1 MAYDRN
7 SKQQSW
13 GWSSPPEHGDQDN
26 STGYQGSFRG
36 EGVNSYR
43 SPSNQDQWEY
53 ESEDSSG
60 VLSSNTSRTTMDAKL
75 SNDRELCVKTLS
87 VDQKKFFLYLREND
101 FGRFIRILEK
111 TKNFSNNKIIIPE
124 GLLGE
129 FISIMNDFSYRALDK
144 KGYIEQ
150 TQGRYSDILAK
161 KTLKQHSKS
170 IFIELRENTMGKFVK
185 IISLLRQTRQHII
198 MPAAGIFALTSV
210 METMMQEA
218 AVIGREERSEC
229 IYSVSPA
236 ASPDRNDDVF
246 SKVTASANNDNVP
259 LPQSVLENN
268 KILEPIGNL
277 FISSDVYFDVV
288 YSAERELK
296 LKITDRSAET
306 SLLIP
311 HKNWTSCVKA
321 LQMLMEMHP
330 LPAGDDWI

>member
-1 MAYDRN
+1 MAYNNNNKEQPYGDRV
-7 SKQQSW
+7 
-13 GWSSPPEHGDQDN
+13 N
-26 STGYQGSFRG
+26 STEYQGSFRRDG
-36 EGVNSYR
+36 INSYR
-43 SPSNQDQWEY
+43 SPSNQDQWEC
-53 ESEDSSG
+53 ESEDGSNSSG

-75 SNDRELCVKTLS
+75 SNDKELCMKTLS

-124 GLLGE
+124 GLLEE
-129 FISIMNDFSYRALDK
+129 FIAILNDFSYKAIDK

-210 METMMQEA
+210 IETMMQES
-218 AVIGREERSEC
+218 AVMGREEGAH
-229 IYSVSPA
+229 SVSL
-236 ASPDRNDDVF
+236 ASPDRNDNVF
-246 SKVTASANNDNVP
+246 SDAIVSSKNNNTP
-259 LPQSVLENN
+259 LCEEVLGNN
-268 KILEPIGNL
+268 KQLDPVGNL
-277 FISSDVYFDVV
+277 FISSNVYFDVV

-296 LKITDRSAET
+296 LKITDRTTET

-311 HKNWTSCVKA
+311 HKNWTSCVET
-321 LQMLMEMHP
+321 LQMLMEKHP
-330 LPAGDDWI
+330 LPAQDDWI